1 MKFTNMY
8 VEGQWITITKN
19 GQGTAPSDVGLVCRI
34 AKIYEEG
41 KSPAR
46 YKHYTIEID
55 RDKEGNRDRYLA
67 ITVIRHAT
75 PEEIQKN
82 EAIINNY
89 AIY

>member
-1 MKFTNMY
+1 MY
-8 VEGQWITITKN
+8 VEGQWIAITKN

-55 RDKEGNRDRYLA
+55 RDKEEIECHRNKKN
-67 ITVIRHAT
+67 VI
-75 PEEIQKN
+75 KFW
-82 EAIINNY
+82 
-89 AIY
+89 